1 MVLAEVGLGAF
12 PPGAHEP
19 VIQTG
24 ADGGAYQRNHAT
36 RPLLNHLSA
45 GARGDTLDD
54 AWDELVDNFFLQKF
68 AADIDSGR
76 AGGGDP
82 EFGDFAIGVELKTV
96 NQAQLLNRAHGDGG
110 KDAEIGDDG
119 DQPAKAE
126 AGALNGCESHS
137 AVNYIVGHRVEF
149 AYLERIYSVIA
160 ADGHPVSS
168 SELYQESCRINLNR
182 GVGARQARDQRL
194 FGASA
199 QPRFGFRIGHCINHS
214 AARRRMPSGHSSPC
228 ASITVTPK
236 NIMSTGKL
244 QIVPLGGLGEFG
256 MNCMAVRWGDDIIVI
271 DAGLMFPEAELL
283 GVDIVVP
290 DISYLIENRQRVR
303 GIILTHGHE
312 DHIGALPW
320 ILSEL
325 KVPVWGTEF
334 TLAYVED
341 KLDEHGLLEDADLR
355 EMHAGE
361 RFKAGVFTVHPI
373 RVTHSL
379 VDCVAL
385 AIHTP
390 LGVIIHTGDFK
401 VDPTPTD
408 NHLFDLHSFAE
419 YGKQGVL
426 ALFQDS
432 TNVERK
438 GYTPS
443 ERAVR
448 RKFDEVFAHTQRRL
462 FISCFSSSIH
472 RIRLA
477 VELAH
482 QHGRKVA
489 FVGRS
494 MNNSAEIAEDLGYL
508 EIPDGLVINPGE
520 MKNFPPEKVCV
531 MISGTQGEPMS
542 ALSRA
547 AVDNHKHAKIE
558 KGDTVVLSSRIIPGN
573 EKTIYRMID
582 HLFRR
587 EAHVI
592 YEDSTSP
599 PIHVSGHASQEE
611 LKLIINLVKPKYFIP
626 VHGEYRQLK
635 LHAEMAGAMHSS
647 VGKVMLIE
655 SGDILEFDEHN
666 ARKAGRVNVGRV
678 CIDSGSRTDVVED
691 LIIKD
696 RRHLSEDGIVLPII
710 AINKLTGRVE
720 TAPEIV
726 TRGFNPGE
734 DGLLDGARRIVED
747 TLAHSSEE
755 EKADYGVIKEK
766 IRADLKRYI
775 SRQTQKRPLIMPV
788 ILEI

>member
-1 MVLAEVGLGAF
+1 
-12 PPGAHEP
+12 
-19 VIQTG
+19 
-24 ADGGAYQRNHAT
+24 
-36 RPLLNHLSA
+36 
-45 GARGDTLDD
+45 
-54 AWDELVDNFFLQKF
+54 
-68 AADIDSGR
+68 
-76 AGGGDP
+76 
-82 EFGDFAIGVELKTV
+82 
-96 NQAQLLNRAHGDGG
+96 
-110 KDAEIGDDG
+110 
-119 DQPAKAE
+119 
-126 AGALNGCESHS
+126 
-137 AVNYIVGHRVEF
+137 
-149 AYLERIYSVIA
+149 
-160 ADGHPVSS
+160 
-168 SELYQESCRINLNR
+168 
-182 GVGARQARDQRL
+182 
-194 FGASA
+194 
-199 QPRFGFRIGHCINHS
+199 
-214 AARRRMPSGHSSPC
+214 MP
-228 ASITVTPK
+228 
-236 NIMSTGKL
+236 TGKL
-244 QIVPLGGLGEFG
+244 HIVPLGGLGEFG

-303 GIILTHGHE
+303 AIILTHGHE

-325 KVPVWGTEF
+325 NVPVWGTEF
-334 TLAYVED
+334 TLALLED
-341 KLDEHGLLEDADLR
+341 KLEEHGLLEDADLR
-355 EMHAGE
+355 EIRPGE
-361 RFKAGVFTVHPI
+361 RFKAGPFTIHPI
-373 RVTHSL
+373 HVTHSL
-379 VDCVAL
+379 VDCVSL

-390 LGVIIHTGDFK
+390 LGVLIHTGDFK

-408 NHLFDLHSFAE
+408 NKMFDLHAFAE

-472 RIRLA
+472 RIKLA
-477 VELAH
+477 VELAW

-494 MNNSAEIAEDLGYL
+494 MTNTSEIAEDLGYI
-508 EIPDGLVINPGE
+508 EIPEGLLIHPGE
-520 MKNFPPEKVCV
+520 MKNYPPEKVCV

-573 EKTIYRMID
+573 EKAIYRMVD

-587 EAHVI
+587 QAHVI
-592 YEDSTSP
+592 YEDGSSP

-626 VHGEYRQLK
+626 IHGEYRQLK

-647 VGKVMLIE
+647 VGSVMLIE
-655 SGDILEFDEHN
+655 SGDILEFDELG

-710 AINKLTGRVE
+710 AINKLSGRVE
-720 TAPEIV
+720 SSPEIV
-726 TRGFNPGE
+726 TRGFAAGE
-734 DGLLDGARRIVED
+734 DGFVDGARQLVMQ
-747 TLAHSSEE
+747 TLESSSAE

-775 SRQTQKRPLIMPV
+775 SKQTQKRPLIMPV

>member
-1 MVLAEVGLGAF
+1 
-12 PPGAHEP
+12 
-19 VIQTG
+19 
-24 ADGGAYQRNHAT
+24 
-36 RPLLNHLSA
+36 
-45 GARGDTLDD
+45 
-54 AWDELVDNFFLQKF
+54 
-68 AADIDSGR
+68 
-76 AGGGDP
+76 
-82 EFGDFAIGVELKTV
+82 
-96 NQAQLLNRAHGDGG
+96 
-110 KDAEIGDDG
+110 
-119 DQPAKAE
+119 
-126 AGALNGCESHS
+126 
-137 AVNYIVGHRVEF
+137 
-149 AYLERIYSVIA
+149 
-160 ADGHPVSS
+160 
-168 SELYQESCRINLNR
+168 
-182 GVGARQARDQRL
+182 
-194 FGASA
+194 
-199 QPRFGFRIGHCINHS
+199 
-214 AARRRMPSGHSSPC
+214 MP
-228 ASITVTPK
+228 
-236 NIMSTGKL
+236 TGKL
-244 QIVPLGGLGEFG
+244 QVIPLGGLGEFG
-256 MNCMAVRWGDDIIVI
+256 MNCMAFRWGDDILVV

-290 DISYLIENRQRVR
+290 DISYLLENRQRIR

-320 ILSEL
+320 MLSEL

-341 KLDEHGLLEDADLR
+341 KLDEHGLLDDADLHELR
-355 EMHAGE
+355 ANE
-361 RFKAGVFTVHPI
+361 RVKLGAFTVHPI
-373 RVTHSL
+373 QVTHSL

-385 AIHTP
+385 AIHCP
-390 LGVIIHTGDFK
+390 LGVVIHTGDFK

-408 NHLFDLHSFAE
+408 NKLFDLHTFAE
-419 YGKQGVL
+419 YGKEGVL

-432 TNVERK
+432 TNVERR

-448 RKFDEVFAHTQRRL
+448 RKFDEVFAHTRRRL

-472 RIRLA
+472 RINLA
-477 VELAH
+477 VELAY

-489 FVGRS
+489 FIGRS
-494 MNNSAEIAEDLGYL
+494 MNNSAEIAEDLGYIDVP
-508 EIPDGLVINPGE
+508 EGLVINPGE

-531 MISGTQGEPMS
+531 LISGTQGEPMS

-592 YEDSTSP
+592 YEDGTSP
-599 PIHVSGHASQEE
+599 PVHVSGHASQEE
-611 LKLIINLVKPKYFIP
+611 LKLIINLVKPHYFVPI
-626 VHGEYRQLK
+626 HGEYRQLK
-635 LHAEMAGAMHSS
+635 LHAEMAAAMRGS

-655 SGDILEFDEHN
+655 SGEILEFDELG
-666 ARKAGRVNVGRV
+666 ARKMGKVNVGRV
-678 CIDSGSRTDVVED
+678 CIDSGNRTDVVED

-710 AINKLTGRVE
+710 AINKLSGKVE
-720 TAPEIV
+720 TTPEIV
-726 TRGFNPGE
+726 TRGFNIGE
-734 DGLLDGARRIVED
+734 DGFMEGAKRVVED
-747 TLAHSSEE
+747 TLAFSSEE

-775 SRQTQKRPLIMPV
+775 NKQSQKRPLIMPV

>member
-1 MVLAEVGLGAF
+1 
-12 PPGAHEP
+12 
-19 VIQTG
+19 
-24 ADGGAYQRNHAT
+24 
-36 RPLLNHLSA
+36 
-45 GARGDTLDD
+45 
-54 AWDELVDNFFLQKF
+54 
-68 AADIDSGR
+68 
-76 AGGGDP
+76 
-82 EFGDFAIGVELKTV
+82 
-96 NQAQLLNRAHGDGG
+96 
-110 KDAEIGDDG
+110 
-119 DQPAKAE
+119 
-126 AGALNGCESHS
+126 
-137 AVNYIVGHRVEF
+137 
-149 AYLERIYSVIA
+149 
-160 ADGHPVSS
+160 
-168 SELYQESCRINLNR
+168 
-182 GVGARQARDQRL
+182 
-194 FGASA
+194 
-199 QPRFGFRIGHCINHS
+199 
-214 AARRRMPSGHSSPC
+214 MP
-228 ASITVTPK
+228 
-236 NIMSTGKL
+236 TGKL
-244 QIVPLGGLGEFG
+244 HIVPLGGLGEFG
-256 MNCMAVRWGDDIIVI
+256 MNCMAMRWGDDIIVI

-303 GIILTHGHE
+303 AIILTHGHE

-325 KVPVWGTEF
+325 NVPVWGTEF
-334 TLAYVED
+334 TLALLED
-341 KLDEHGLLEDADLR
+341 KLEEHGLLENADLR
-355 EMHAGE
+355 EIRAGE
-361 RFKAGVFTVHPI
+361 RFKAGPFTIHPI
-373 RVTHSL
+373 HVTHSL
-379 VDCVAL
+379 VDCVSL

-390 LGVIIHTGDFK
+390 LGVLIHTGDFK

-408 NHLFDLHSFAE
+408 NKMFDLHAFAE
-419 YGKQGVL
+419 YGKEGVL

-448 RKFDEVFAHTQRRL
+448 RKFDEVFAHTKRRL

-472 RIRLA
+472 RIKLA
-477 VELAH
+477 VELAW

-494 MNNSAEIAEDLGYL
+494 MTNSSEIAEDLGYI
-508 EIPDGLVINPGE
+508 EIPEGLLIHPGE
-520 MKNFPPEKVCV
+520 MKNYPPEKVCV

-573 EKTIYRMID
+573 EKAIYRMID

-587 EAHVI
+587 QAHVI
-592 YEDSTSP
+592 YEDGSSP

-611 LKLIINLVKPKYFIP
+611 LKLIINLVKPKFFIP
-626 VHGEYRQLK
+626 IHGEYRQLK

-647 VGKVMLIE
+647 VGSVMLIE
-655 SGDILEFDEHN
+655 SGDVLEFDELG

-710 AINKLTGRVE
+710 AINKLSGRVE
-720 TAPEIV
+720 SSPEIV
-726 TRGFNPGE
+726 TRGFAPGE
-734 DGLLDGARRIVED
+734 DGFVDGARQLVMQ
-747 TLAHSSEE
+747 TLESSSDE

-775 SRQTQKRPLIMPV
+775 SKQTQKRPLIMPV

>member
-1 MVLAEVGLGAF
+1 
-12 PPGAHEP
+12 
-19 VIQTG
+19 
-24 ADGGAYQRNHAT
+24 
-36 RPLLNHLSA
+36 
-45 GARGDTLDD
+45 
-54 AWDELVDNFFLQKF
+54 
-68 AADIDSGR
+68 
-76 AGGGDP
+76 
-82 EFGDFAIGVELKTV
+82 
-96 NQAQLLNRAHGDGG
+96 
-110 KDAEIGDDG
+110 
-119 DQPAKAE
+119 
-126 AGALNGCESHS
+126 
-137 AVNYIVGHRVEF
+137 
-149 AYLERIYSVIA
+149 
-160 ADGHPVSS
+160 
-168 SELYQESCRINLNR
+168 
-182 GVGARQARDQRL
+182 
-194 FGASA
+194 
-199 QPRFGFRIGHCINHS
+199 
-214 AARRRMPSGHSSPC
+214 MP
-228 ASITVTPK
+228 
-236 NIMSTGKL
+236 TGKL
-244 QIVPLGGLGEFG
+244 QVVPLGGLGEFG
-256 MNCMAVRWGDDIIVI
+256 MNCMAVRWGEDIIVI
-271 DAGLMFPEAELL
+271 DAGLMFPESELL

-290 DISYLIENRQRVR
+290 DISYLTENRHRIR
-303 GIILTHGHE
+303 AIILTHGHE

-325 KVPVWGTEF
+325 NVPVWGTEF

-341 KLDEHGLLEDADLR
+341 KLEEHELLNNADLR
-355 EMHAGE
+355 EIRAGE
-361 RFKAGVFTVHPI
+361 RFRVGAFTIHPI
-373 RVTHSL
+373 QVTHSL

-390 LGVIIHTGDFK
+390 LGVIVHTGDFK

-408 NHLFDLHSFAE
+408 NKIFDLHAFAE
-419 YGKQGVL
+419 YGKEGVL

-448 RKFDEVFAHTQRRL
+448 RKFDEVFARTQRRL

-472 RIRLA
+472 RIKLA

-482 QHGRKVA
+482 EHGRKVA
-489 FVGRS
+489 FIGRS
-494 MNNSAEIAEDLGYL
+494 MTSSAEIAADLGYMD
-508 EIPDGLVINPGE
+508 IPDGLLIHPGE
-520 MKNFPPEKVCV
+520 MKNFAPEKVCV

-592 YEDSTSP
+592 YEDGSSP
-599 PIHVSGHASQEE
+599 PVHVSGHASQEE
-611 LKLIINLVKPKYFIP
+611 LKLVINLVKPRYFIP

-635 LHAEMAGAMHSS
+635 LHAEMAGAMHGA
-647 VGKVMLIE
+647 VGNVILIE
-655 SGDILEFDEHN
+655 SGDVLEFDELG
-666 ARKAGRVNVGRV
+666 ARKTGRVNVGRV

-710 AINKLTGRVE
+710 AINKLSGRVE
-720 TAPEIV
+720 TSPEIV
-726 TRGFNPGE
+726 SRGFSPGE
-734 DGLLDGARRIVED
+734 DGFMDGAREIVMQ
-747 TLAHSSEE
+747 TLDVSSQE

-775 SRQTQKRPLIMPV
+775 SKQTQKRPLIMPV